1 MIEQLCPTI
10 RVQHRADDRD
20 ASGRFVE
27 KRADHENTRDNDDER
42 TMATVAAAEAF
53 AERTDLRIL
62 ASRGT
67 KSTPSVTDQ
76 TIAGRNGIA
85 RK

>member
-1 MIEQLCPTI
+1 MTVTLRAASLRREPT
-10 RVQHRADDRD
+10 
-20 ASGRFVE
+20 
-27 KRADHENTRDNDDER
+27 TRIPGTTTMNA
-42 TMATVAAAEAF
+42 TMATVAAAAAF

-67 KSTPSVTDQ
+67 KSAPSVTDQ

>member
-1 MIEQLCPTI
+1 MTVTLRAASLRREPT
-10 RVQHRADDRD
+10 
-20 ASGRFVE
+20 
-27 KRADHENTRDNDDER
+27 TRIPGTTTMNA

-62 ASRGT
+62 ASRAT

-76 TIAGRNGIA
+76 TIAGRKGIA